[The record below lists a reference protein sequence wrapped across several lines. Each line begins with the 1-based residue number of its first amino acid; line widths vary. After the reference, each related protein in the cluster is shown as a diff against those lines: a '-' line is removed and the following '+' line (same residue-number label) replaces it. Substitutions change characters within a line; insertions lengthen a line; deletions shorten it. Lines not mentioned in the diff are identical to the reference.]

1 MPTVSEV
8 LEELLA
14 DDIVDA
20 ADIARAVGTT
30 ASSVTRWRAGDSS
43 PTPET
48 ELRLFELSAILSIAR
63 KHLRPESARLWLRS
77 PDPDLRYDKPLDLV
91 AVGRYHEAV
100 GALLAV
106 VEGVT
111 S

>member
-1 MPTVSEV
+1 MPTVIDV

-14 DDIVDA
+14 DDVVDA

-30 ASSVTRWRAGDSS
+30 AGSVTCWRAGEGS

-48 ELRLFELSAILSIAR
+48 ELRLLELSTLVTLAR
-63 KHLRPESARLWLRS
+63 KHLLPESARLWLRS
-77 PDPDLRYDKPLDLV
+77 PDPDLSYDKPLDLV
-91 AVGRYHEAV
+91 AVGRYREAV